1 MRFVDVFNGDADGLC
16 ALHQLR
22 MVAPRDATLVT
33 GVKRD
38 IALLQRVAP
47 GADTRVTVLDVSLD
61 QNRQPLLAL
70 LQSGAVVEYFDHHFA
85 GEIPA
90 HPGLSCH
97 IETGAQVCT
106 SMLVDRH
113 LGGAHTVW
121 AVVGAFGD
129 NLAAAAR
136 RLAGPLAITPLQL
149 EALRELGESLN
160 YNAYVDREADLIV
173 HPARLYGILH
183 RHVDPFGVM
192 DQEPLLRQVRD
203 TRQQDLA
210 LAQDLPPYAACR
222 GGRVYLLP
230 DTAWSRRVRGAWG
243 NQLASDAPDLAHAVL
258 APAGAGACVVSVRAP
273 LTTMRD
279 ADVLCRQF
287 AGGGG
292 RAAAAGINHLPLE
305 RLVDFVRAFA
315 LIFDQPA
322 PD

>member
-22 MVAPRDATLVT
+22 LVAPRDATLVT

-90 HPGLSCH
+90 HPGLCSH

-192 DQEPLLRQVRD
+192 DQEPLLRQ
-203 TRQQDLA
+203 
-210 LAQDLPPYAACR
+210 AAEP
-222 GGRVYLLP
+222 GITP
-230 DTAWSRRVRGAWG
+230 EA
-243 NQLASDAPDLAHAVL
+243 
-258 APAGAGACVVSVRAP
+258 
-273 LTTMRD
+273 
-279 ADVLCRQF
+279 
-287 AGGGG
+287 
-292 RAAAAGINHLPLE
+292 RAAAAAAFRASVERFGLLLDSRGLQEVCRMYNSPQDGPARDVVATLLATLPGAPPPPKPPAA
-305 RLVDFVRAFA
+305 DAAFA
-315 LIFDQPA
+315 RPIR
-322 PD
+322 